1 MTSRRWTTATKIIVA
16 SAIALLGIIV
26 LVTFRQMIAPT
37 IVAFLLTF
45 VLSYPVN
52 WLQQRTGW
60 ARTTAVL
67 AVYVVTVVLL
77 GFLLVLVTP
86 RLNTVVAAFR
96 QTAEEIVARLQ
107 TTVGG
112 PLLVVGP
119 FRFSADTLSQQAGTI
134 LQGLLG
140 AVTNNPVL
148 LVSSVASSIVSVV
161 YVVVLNFW
169 LLKDWYKFQRFTLD
183 LIPTDYQ
190 EEMRRLG
197 SELSAIW
204 QGFLRGQLLL
214 GLVVGAI
221 TGIAMFIVGMPN
233 ALGLAIFAAF
243 MELLPSIGPAISG
256 FVAFVVALFQGSSWL
271 PVNNLIFA
279 ILVGIIYA
287 VIGQIE
293 GVYFIP
299 RFVGGRVKL
308 HPAVT
313 FVGIIAGALTFG
325 VLGILLAAPVIASA
339 RVLLNYAVRKISD
352 QEPFELEVSGQT
364 ALHIPGVIAG
374 RKIEAVIFDLDGT
387 LAPIDRTLIDRAAA
401 PGWADRFLP
410 PAVRAALVRRLMT
423 GLEGPLNFFANLFW
437 RWKWQTL
444 SARLRP
450 AFDRMR
456 GQPPAAG
463 LTLAPGAGDLLH
475 ALADRYRLALVSSRD
490 RADVEH
496 FLAQNNLTNGLF
508 RTVVTRDDV
517 KNILPHPES
526 LTRALAHLGV
536 VPAET
541 LVVGDTDVSL
551 RAGRAAEMATA
562 GVASGLAPAETL
574 RDADLVLANPGEL
587 LEWL

>member
-16 SAIALLGIIV
+16 SAIALIGILL

-37 IVAFLLTF
+37 VVAFLLTF

-60 ARTTAVL
+60 ARTTAVIG
-67 AVYVVTVVLL
+67 VYLVTVVLL
-77 GFLLVLVTP
+77 GLLLLLIIP
-86 RLNTVVAAFR
+86 RLDTVAATFR
-96 QTAEEIVARLQ
+96 QTVEDIVARLQ

-119 FRFSADTLSQQAGTI
+119 FRFSADTLFQQTGTV

-140 AVTNNPVL
+140 AVTNNPVSI
-148 LVSSVASSIVSVV
+148 VSSVASSVVSVV
-161 YVVVLNFW
+161 YVFVLNFW

-183 LIPTDYQ
+183 LIPADYQ

-197 SELSAIW
+197 SELSTIW

-221 TGIAMFIVGMPN
+221 TGIALFIVGMPN
-233 ALGLAIFAAF
+233 ALGLAILAAL
-243 MELLPSIGPAISG
+243 MELLPSIGPMISG
-256 FVAFVVALFQGSSWL
+256 FVGFIVALVQGSNWL
-271 PVNNLIFA
+271 PVGNLIFA

-287 VIGQIE
+287 IIGQIE
-293 GVYFIP
+293 SVYFIP

-313 FVGIIAGALTFG
+313 FAGIIAGAMTFG

-339 RVLLNYAVRKISD
+339 RVLLTYAVRKITD

-387 LAPIDRTLIDRAAA
+387 LTPIDRTLLEWAAA
-401 PGWADRFLP
+401 PRWLDRLLP
-410 PAVRAALVRRLMT
+410 PAARAALMRRLMI
-423 GLEGPLNFFANLFW
+423 GLEGPINFFINLFW
-437 RWKWQTL
+437 RWRWKGV

-450 AFDRMR
+450 AFDRLR
-456 GQPPAAG
+456 GQAAAAD
-463 LTLAPGAGDLLH
+463 LVLAAGAGDVVH
-475 ALADRYRLALVSSRD
+475 ALADRYRLALVTSRD
-490 RADVEH
+490 RADVEQ
-496 FLAQNNLTNGLF
+496 FLALNNLGNGVF

-517 KNILPHPES
+517 KNILPHPEP
-526 LTRALAHLGV
+526 LTKALSHLGV
-536 VPAET
+536 IPTET

-562 GVASGLAPAETL
+562 GVASGLAPAENL
-574 RDADLVLANPGEL
+574 RDADLVLSGPDEL

>member
-16 SAIALLGIIV
+16 SAIALIGIIL

-60 ARTTAVL
+60 ARTTAVIG
-67 AVYVVTVVLL
+67 VYIVTVALL
-77 GFLLVLVTP
+77 GLLLLLVTP
-86 RLNTVVAAFR
+86 RLDNVVATFR
-96 QTAEEIVARLQ
+96 QTAEDIVARL

-119 FRFSADTLSQQAGTI
+119 FRFSPDTLFQQTGTV

-140 AVTNNPVL
+140 AITNNPVSI
-148 LVSSVASSIVSVV
+148 VSSVASSIVSAV
-161 YVVVLNFW
+161 YVFVLNFW
-169 LLKDWYKFQRFTLD
+169 LLKDWYKFQRFTID
-183 LIPTDYQ
+183 LIPADYQ
-190 EEMRRLG
+190 EEVRRLG
-197 SELSAIW
+197 SELSVIW

-214 GLVVGAI
+214 GLVVGTI
-221 TGIAMFIVGMPN
+221 TGIALFIVGMPN
-233 ALGLAIFAAF
+233 ALGLALLAAVL
-243 MELLPSIGPAISG
+243 ELLPSIGPAISG
-256 FVAFVVALFQGSSWL
+256 FVGFIVALFQGSNWL
-271 PVNNLIFA
+271 PVGNVFFALIVA
-279 ILVGIIYA
+279 VIYG
-287 VIGQIE
+287 VIGQLE

-313 FVGIIAGALTFG
+313 FVGIIAGAMTFG

-339 RVLLNYAVRKISD
+339 RVLLAYAVRKITD

-387 LAPIDRTLIDRAAA
+387 LTPIDPTLIDWAAA
-401 PGWADRFLP
+401 PRWADRFVP
-410 PAVRAALVRRLMT
+410 PAARAALMRRLMT
-423 GLEGPLNFFANLFW
+423 ALEGPVNFFANLFW
-437 RWKWQTL
+437 RWKWQGV
-444 SARLRP
+444 SARLHT
-450 AFDRMR
+450 AFDRVR
-456 GQPPAAG
+456 GQPPAAD
-463 LTLAPGAGDLLH
+463 LALVPGAGELLH

-490 RADVEH
+490 RAAVEH
-496 FLAQNNLTNGLF
+496 FLAQNNLDNGVF

-517 KNILPHPES
+517 RNILPHPEP
-526 LTRALAHLGV
+526 LTKALAHLGV
-536 VPAET
+536 IPAET
-541 LVVGDTDVSL
+541 LVVGDTDASL

-562 GVASGLAPAETL
+562 GVASGLAPAENM
-574 RDADLVLANPGEL
+574 RDADLVLSGPDEL
-587 LEWL
+587 LDWL